1 MPIETGVY
9 TIKIIDSLRKIFL
22 RNYNCLNQARKT
34 TMTRRTTVSRLHD
47 GSIEAP
53 LKPLEHHSTMVP
65 RGSRWTLNWTPIMPR
80 DASLSSR
87 CKFSRRTSQKQ
98 NLVDEVRTLEYTYI
112 YIYVPNDNV
121 KRSVPRF
128 EPLSMA
134 IDNVKRSVFKNL
146 KLPKVIHV
154 YIDEALNENL

>member
-80 DASLSSR
+80 DASLLSR

-112 YIYVPNDNV
+112 YMYPMTML
-121 KRSVPRF
+121 SVQFRGSNP
-128 EPLSMA
+128 
-134 IDNVKRSVFKNL
+134 
-146 KLPKVIHV
+146 
-154 YIDEALNENL
+154 